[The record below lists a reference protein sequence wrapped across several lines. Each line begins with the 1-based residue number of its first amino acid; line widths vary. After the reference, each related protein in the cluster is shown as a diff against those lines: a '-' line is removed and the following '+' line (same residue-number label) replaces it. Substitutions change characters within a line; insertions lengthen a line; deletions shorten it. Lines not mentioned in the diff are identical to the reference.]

1 MGIIEQENINKKDED
16 VKTKLD
22 LDVVTEVSVVDHPAN
37 KRPFLIVK
45 RDDQGNIETSVEKQ
59 DMQTENTSV
68 DFFDILGIPK
78 ADNVAPVATESAGTT
93 EQGQEVLA
101 DTPEVINL
109 PSEGSDGINLETPT
123 QEVVEKSVVT
133 ALQTLTE
140 VVNKGRVNSKFSDQ
154 EIQQIKKVSL
164 DLIVVA
170 DQMGASVEPAVKIEK
185 AVDPVASVTRA
196 TEQLVKASND
206 IKAQKGSPFCS
217 TTADSVKSVAILLQ
231 KSVTTEEQEAVKEV
245 PQIQVFKASSSDDS
259 DNPEIIIKAGAK
271 MKKVRLN
278 QFEKAVRTLQSLL
291 KELRGDTINKNDD
304 ITPGV
309 SKADI
314 EAGLQKG
321 FGLLETMMV
330 EKMEAMVK
338 ANTDTLTGKIEQVEK
353 RFTDINNASP
363 TGNADSDVDA
373 IKKNEEP
380 NMWGSLSLLK

>member
-291 KELRGDTINKNDD
+291 KELRGDAINKNDD